1 MMNTGFANMIEN
13 GHRILRSCR
22 LGLMPWVGWAFVFS
36 GCVSAPREPVLTQ
49 GQRNLNVESFDYVW
63 TTVRD
68 KHFDPTLGGLDWE
81 AVRQELRPKVQQACT
96 MSQARDAMMDMLLR
110 LNQSHFDII
119 PGEYYEAESES
130 AGDAGAR
137 RYGVTGVDLRVIDHH
152 VLVTAVTPGSPAD
165 EAGVQPGWEIT
176 RVGREKVSSL
186 IRDAERKCEAKT
198 WAPAEM
204 AYAVGRRLNG
214 PLGGEVQVTF
224 LDGDDRKR
232 VLDLHRVEPRGKEAY
247 RIGEIAPHRVWF
259 DSRRMGQDVGYIT
272 FNEFTDPA
280 YLMRAFND
288 AVESFLDADGIVID
302 LRGNG
307 GGLGAMPIWMAGW
320 FIKEEGSY
328 LCKEF
333 TRDRE
338 FKAIITPRAKTYDGK
353 LAILVDGL
361 TASSAEMFAGG
372 LRDLGRARVFGSRT
386 AGASLPATI
395 DKLPN
400 GDRFKYA
407 VARDELPG
415 GQPIEGIG
423 VTPDVLIEPTRQ
435 DLLAGRDPALEAAV
449 AWIRNLEP
457 ANAEDTRK

>member
-1 MMNTGFANMIEN
+1 MMNRGFANMNEN
-13 GHRILRSCR
+13 GHRILRPCR
-22 LGLMPWVGWAFVFS
+22 LGLVPWVGLALVFS
-36 GCVSAPREPVLTQ
+36 GCVSAPKELVLTQ
-49 GQRNLNVESFDYVW
+49 EQRNLNVESFDYVW

-81 AVRQELRPKVQQACT
+81 AVRQELRPRVQEACT
-96 MSQARDAMMDMLLR
+96 MSRARDVMMDMLLR

-119 PGEYYEAESES
+119 PGEYYEAESKD
-130 AGDAGAR
+130 AGGAGAR
-137 RYGVTGVDLRVIDHH
+137 RYGVTGVDLRVIDRRA
-152 VLVTAVTPGSPAD
+152 LVTAVTAGSPAD

-186 IRDAERKCEAKT
+186 IRDAERQCEAKT
-198 WAPAEM
+198 WARAET

-214 PLGGEVQVTF
+214 PLDGEVQVAF
-224 LDGDDRKR
+224 LDGDDRER
-232 VLDLHRVEPRGKEAY
+232 VLNLHRVEPRGKDAY

-259 DSRRMGQDVGYIT
+259 DSRQVGEDIGYIV

-280 YLMRAFND
+280 YLMRVFNE
-288 AVESFLDADGIVID
+288 ALESFLETEGIVID

-320 FIKEEGSY
+320 FVKEEGHY

-353 LAILVDGL
+353 LVILVDGL

-423 VTPDVLIEPTRQ
+423 VLPDVLIEPRRE
-435 DLLAGRDPALEAAV
+435 DLLAARDPALEAAV

-457 ANAEDTRK
+457 ANAEDMRK